1 MYILPQIAQITQR
14 NAASCIISQTKTGCL
29 RLRLFF
35 VLWFI
40 VWGLSAIICGIS
52 GRYWGFIYA
61 NRLSTLACYSPADG
75 AEDADECSKLHYH
88 AEKDRLELVWLGVLL
103 FCCSSAIICEICGR
117 LLGFFCASTKEETQ
131 ETVAARMQQT
141 VTVSHFVASQ
151 ATTKI

>member
-1 MYILPQIAQITQR
+1 MYSPADYADHAER
-14 NAASCIISQTKTGCL
+14 NAAGCIISQTKTGCL

-40 VWGLSAIICGIS
+40 V
-52 GRYWGFIYA
+52 
-61 NRLSTLACYSPADG
+61 
-75 AEDADECSKLHYH
+75 
-88 AEKDRLELVWLGVLL
+88 
-103 FCCSSAIICEICGR
+103 
-117 LLGFFCASTKEETQ
+117 LGFVCDYLRDLREILGSRVLSTKEETQ

>member
-1 MYILPQIAQITQR
+1 MHAILSQIAQISQT
-14 NAASCIISQTKTGCL
+14 NAAGCIISQTKTGCL

-40 VWGLSAIICGIS
+40 VWGLSAIICGICE
-52 GRYWGFIYA
+52 RYWGS
-61 NRLSTLACYSPADG
+61 R
-75 AEDADECSKLHYH
+75 
-88 AEKDRLELVWLGVLL
+88 VL
-103 FCCSSAIICEICGR
+103 
-117 LLGFFCASTKEETQ
+117 STKEETQ